1 MSDDD
6 GDRKFDPTPHR
17 REQFRKEGKVARARD
32 AGPALGMLAAVGALV
47 GTHSS
52 ARVAVHELF
61 AICMGDVGAGVRG
74 EWAGPKL
81 AMIKALGV
89 LIAPPIIAAALGCIV
104 AGAAQSGIQLRL
116 ELAGFKMERLD
127 PIGKIKQMFSISH
140 GGRELALA
148 LLKVGVVG
156 FVGWWAVKGELATAL
171 ALASADFETAGAV
184 LLGGVVR
191 VVVKI
196 LFGTALV
203 AAVDYAQSWFQ
214 LSKQMKMTMKELKE
228 EMRSEDGD
236 PHVKAK
242 IKARARAAGRR
253 RMMADVKTAA
263 VVVTNPTHVAVA
275 IRYDD
280 GDPAPVVVAK
290 GHDEAALA
298 IRREAREQGVPI
310 VENRRLARTL
320 DAEIA
325 IGSAIKVEHFGAVAR
340 VLAFVMKLGRRRR
353 TQPRPQLASPR
364 RNVGPRPAMRGG
376 MGAPSNP

>member
-1 MSDDD
+1 MSEDD

-17 REQFRKEGKVARARD
+17 REQFRKEGKFARSRD
-32 AGPALGMLAAVGALV
+32 AGAAVGMIAAVGALV
-47 GTHSS
+47 GTHAS
-52 ARVAVHELF
+52 ARTAVHELF
-61 AICMGDVGAGVRG
+61 TACMGDVGAGVRG
-74 EWAGPKL
+74 EWAGPRF
-81 AMIKALGV
+81 AAVKALAV
-89 LIAPPIIAAALGCIV
+89 LVAPPLIAAAVGCIV

-116 ELAGFKMERLD
+116 ELAGFKLDRLD
-127 PIGKIKQMFSISH
+127 PIGKIKQMFSLTH
-140 GGRELALA
+140 GGRELALS

-156 FVGWWAVKGELATAL
+156 FVAWWAVKGELDTAL
-171 ALASADFETAGAV
+171 ALAGADFETAGTA

-196 LFGTALV
+196 LFGTALI

-214 LSKQMKMTMKELKE
+214 ISKQMKMTLKELKE

-290 GHDEAALA
+290 GHDDVALA

-325 IGSAIKVEHFGAVAR
+325 IGKTIKVEHFGAVAR
-340 VLAFVMKLGRRRR
+340 VLAFVMKVHRRRGGSAAR
-353 TQPRPQLASPR
+353 GNPLGPGRATRRGMEASSTP
-364 RNVGPRPAMRGG
+364 
-376 MGAPSNP
+376 